1 MATAPANDGTV
12 SFSIETKVG
21 STTGIDK
28 AVEKVS
34 SLDKLISSINKVE
47 MTIKFSDATL
57 ASFKGIE
64 DNIKKMSDGF
74 EALGKD
80 YSKAMLEGAKMA
92 RIEMETQGKLQLEKE
107 KQKTQELVGINKA
120 ASNSIVANAIE
131 TANKINEANKKVKAP
146 TFDLDA
152 NKAIIDLKN
161 SFALQK
167 QALDSGNK
175 ELYAAQS
182 EAVEKLLALIP
193 ESNKK
198 SILLYRQ
205 ESALKLIESKRALQ
219 LEIDAEIEKHK
230 KIVAAADEGKKIIA
244 AKDAEAAKQKQASI
258 KKQNDDEAKQ
268 HELFL
273 KWIEDLGARR
283 LANEVKLGEQRIAE
297 AKRVEDEIK
306 KVAEAS
312 LESQKKAQSQ
322 AGMMLGNIQNTAPK
336 PTAFSGMPSSLQQQT
351 QQIQAQ
357 QKATDTTGMLLGNI
371 KAYAP
376 VSSASQA
383 LPSGLSAMSDSQK
396 RSLAEANKVIE
407 DNNKK
412 WLEGVKQV
420 SAQMEKDELYLR
432 QVRRTSIEMERNDRL
447 KAIKETADA
456 QAREDRIIARQ
467 AAMNS
472 TWMGRQG
479 TTNQP
484 TANPQV
490 TTSALGAVTDSLNSV
505 HRALM
510 AVGVVLSG
518 RQIMEYADNWLH
530 FVNAV
535 GIATEKT
542 GGAVQMQ
549 EKLFKLAQD
558 NRAPLEAITS
568 IYLRMSRAAETLNM
582 TQGETV
588 KMIDVV
594 TKSLAI
600 MGTSPSAVRGGLLQ
614 LEQALGGVTV
624 RGQEFKSILDSMPNV
639 MATVAKHFME
649 SDKQIRLQEASLRGA
664 TKAEIDAIKAEET
677 HALTIGE
684 LRNRMYAGQLSSEA
698 FQKAIVAGQ
707 AEVTASFEKTHK
719 TFSQA
724 FTTIENGFTKWVGQL
739 NQGTEASDNFYK
751 ASVKIADNF
760 DVIVKSIETLI
771 VAYTSFRLAV
781 AASAVT
787 VASVVTSLEAM
798 WLIIS
803 NINPYAKLIAV
814 LATLGT
820 AFINFKDD
828 IKLDESSIATWGSV
842 FDVITERLGSF
853 ITDSMEK
860 LTRFKAWLAETYKP
874 ETELA
879 NQAINYVTSYYEGVA
894 SAPEKV
900 FKYLSDKTG
909 ASDWLDQLTKEATAK
924 EKLKQL
930 PSNINYS
937 PTAQMSPLA
946 IGTNEDML
954 AKKMEQANQFIKDRN
969 VLFSKS
975 IEYSSELQKRE
986 NEILKS
992 GKDATD
998 IEKDYYNQLK
1008 ARYED
1013 DKKNAKEL
1021 VKGTKDVYEYE
1032 ELMRKTHGESL
1043 DLLHKQVEE
1052 KHRLVQA
1059 NKDVVQAENAGKEA
1073 LKNAPIKLEQF
1084 DVQIKD
1090 LQSKLSSQLQTSA
1103 IKNPI
1108 KVAFEM
1114 DETKFEKPAAQFK
1127 SLIEKAAKS
1136 SGVPANLIASV
1147 IQTESHWKS
1156 NAVSETGVKG
1166 LAQFTKPTGSYYGI
1180 TDRTNDEQNINAAGK
1195 YLADLIKRFGGNL
1208 EKAVTAYNGGGD
1220 KQYASKVLG
1229 LYGKQSTS
1237 ESPEMIAT
1245 QTQLNEVLKAKQKLQ
1260 DAYASQ
1266 NGTLVLQAEKELDL
1280 EIRKVNELDKE
1291 YKRAEE
1297 LSKIQQADLMK
1308 REEQAIKI
1316 AKIGSK
1322 FDYVPEAS
1330 SQLLAKEKE
1339 LKSLIANKGAM
1350 AQPELSKRSEEVS
1363 QRLIDNAKKQAE
1375 AEKDI
1380 LNITNEKITD
1390 YDDHVSRRTK
1400 AELAFLEL
1408 QRNGNQL
1415 AKEAN
1420 NINKARDQLTSGAY
1434 TALSDLQS
1442 KNREGLMTQKQSTLT
1457 GRLNAVSEVEQLYIK
1472 KIGFELSGD
1481 DAEQAKRE
1489 LETYIGDL
1497 TLKAKLEFDSEKT
1510 QELVSGLTTAA
1521 NSLRDSF
1528 GQVGQNAA
1536 GVLTSVGELLSVNQ
1550 KNTDSVA
1557 NLSKNYGDSLTSLKD
1572 STAPIEEVNSK
1583 ITTMTTDYYDK
1594 KTKLDEDSTQNQIG
1608 GLAKVAGTTSKMF
1621 SANSS
1626 ARRAMHAI
1634 EMGLSAIEM
1643 AMSLKKIG
1651 TNVIEAI
1658 TNQGKGEPYSAFARI
1673 AMMTAL
1679 MAAIAGGVAGVAG
1692 TASGVQTPQGEYVGM
1707 KATSETGTVLGSSD
1721 KNSESIKNVEKA
1733 LNDIHS
1739 KEYPQLRGIN
1749 EGMKRLTDSITS
1761 FITVFAKLTGSFTDM
1776 SFGLKMPAQPSNSA
1790 SNIPFIGGLFTKTT
1804 ITQLGQGMIIKSWN
1818 ALQDS
1823 MIEASKV
1830 MSFTRYEVKK
1840 ESMFGSSTKVVEIY
1854 GKVTDELTNALNG
1867 IFTNTKDVLLKSFK
1881 TLDIMPLLEQ
1891 SIINF
1896 KLPTQ
1901 KWDWFKSTDKQAY
1914 FNNMINASVDRI
1926 AEVSKAVLGEFQKL
1940 GEGMYETVVR
1950 LTIDSVAV
1958 SQKFKEI
1965 GYNFKSTGLGL
1976 ISISE
1981 TLVNLNESSAG
1992 AKDGLKNLIS
2002 SLDDFYKIMF
2012 SKGDQFSKNV
2022 ESLKSQIVNINLK
2035 NQESFAG
2042 SNATS
2047 MMTSAIKDA
2056 MVTAVSD
2063 PFADLRDALVG
2074 VDTTALAKQANKIVD
2089 TDAKGKTIYRQMT
2102 PEELAS
2108 RAETLWSPDELKKR
2122 TTYSITA
2129 NDLKSM
2135 TESKLEGTQLSATIL
2150 TNALKEKDNGVYTNL
2165 ENQLYLANKSLTAVE
2180 NANILVKDAL
2190 TNPSKY
2196 MNVANPTS
2204 VQTAAVTTAI
2214 EKAMLGVTPELA
2226 LAFAKLPT
2234 PNRIELP
2241 TDVNK
2246 LTSKMLVDTF
2256 ETQAKFVDSIGV
2268 IVGGLKGQV
2277 KSDLITNMDISA
2289 LNTANAKR
2297 FKQYSTTAYGG
2308 QTGLASMTSAQLAEI
2323 NPELLKGLFNIGGG
2337 MGTLTNSK
2345 KAADADFYTKLYG
2358 IVTTNDAQAKNIAKL
2373 SEDLAKNVPEYVSNT
2388 FKTVDAGTQK
2398 TISDNLISILS
2409 ITDVKE
2415 RTSKFAEAVGYYTDK
2430 LSAEGQTLTDIK
2442 DTRTAYNA
2450 VQEYYTSTIKSIAES
2465 ALSKMTSA
2473 EETKKRANETSL
2485 LLLNSTQDI
2494 TETLNSISPDLTK
2507 SVESW
2512 ISGLDATTKANYGI
2526 TDAYSETVD
2535 GVTTMHDAVKITTKA
2550 LKAYDNQITLSSS
2563 AVESF
2568 RKSVSDWV
2576 LGKMTTTVGSPESQF
2591 KASKDAFESML
2602 SILNNPNANS
2612 ATDVAN
2618 AQSKITGY
2626 ADTFITNIQK
2636 MYGAGDLGA
2645 NMVQDVVNKVSNL
2658 GAVDYQT
2665 TMLEKTTQIADNT
2678 AKMVDMATTKY
2689 NELETANSTV
2699 SIFDPTMAGIEGAN
2713 SIVSSPTTLEL
2724 TSKPAANDSNTDTT
2738 AYIAELKFSNEQLAQ
2753 LVVETRALVNVQ
2765 VESNKTV
2772 VAQLTDLTS
2781 SSKGI
2786 EQSNR
2791 IQALAA

>member
-1 MATAPANDGTV
+1 
-12 SFSIETKVG
+12 
-21 STTGIDK
+21 
-28 AVEKVS
+28 
-34 SLDKLISSINKVE
+34 
-47 MTIKFSDATL
+47 
-57 ASFKGIE
+57 
-64 DNIKKMSDGF
+64 
-74 EALGKD
+74 
-80 YSKAMLEGAKMA
+80 
-92 RIEMETQGKLQLEKE
+92 
-107 KQKTQELVGINKA
+107 
-120 ASNSIVANAIE
+120 
-131 TANKINEANKKVKAP
+131 
-146 TFDLDA
+146 
-152 NKAIIDLKN
+152 
-161 SFALQK
+161 
-167 QALDSGNK
+167 
-175 ELYAAQS
+175 
-182 EAVEKLLALIP
+182 
-193 ESNKK
+193 
-198 SILLYRQ
+198 
-205 ESALKLIESKRALQ
+205 
-219 LEIDAEIEKHK
+219 
-230 KIVAAADEGKKIIA
+230 
-244 AKDAEAAKQKQASI
+244 
-258 KKQNDDEAKQ
+258 
-268 HELFL
+268 
-273 KWIEDLGARR
+273 
-283 LANEVKLGEQRIAE
+283 
-297 AKRVEDEIK
+297 
-306 KVAEAS
+306 
-312 LESQKKAQSQ
+312 
-322 AGMMLGNIQNTAPK
+322 
-336 PTAFSGMPSSLQQQT
+336 
-351 QQIQAQ
+351 
-357 QKATDTTGMLLGNI
+357 
-371 KAYAP
+371 
-376 VSSASQA
+376 
-383 LPSGLSAMSDSQK
+383 
-396 RSLAEANKVIE
+396 
-407 DNNKK
+407 
-412 WLEGVKQV
+412 
-420 SAQMEKDELYLR
+420 
-432 QVRRTSIEMERNDRL
+432 
-447 KAIKETADA
+447 
-456 QAREDRIIARQ
+456 
-467 AAMNS
+467 
-472 TWMGRQG
+472 
-479 TTNQP
+479 
-484 TANPQV
+484 
-490 TTSALGAVTDSLNSV
+490 
-505 HRALM
+505 
-510 AVGVVLSG
+510 
-518 RQIMEYADNWLH
+518 
-530 FVNAV
+530 
-535 GIATEKT
+535 
-542 GGAVQMQ
+542 
-549 EKLFKLAQD
+549 
-558 NRAPLEAITS
+558 
-568 IYLRMSRAAETLNM
+568 MSRAAETLNM

-600 MGTSPSAVRGGLLQ
+600 MGTSPNAVRGGLLQ

-639 MATVAKHFME
+639 MKVVAENYM
-649 SDKQIRLQEASLRGA
+649 GA
-664 TKAEIDAIKAEET
+664 EKAIKLEEA
-677 HALTIGE
+677 ALKGLSQAQISEIESTKVRAMSIAE
-684 LRNRMYAGQLSSEA
+684 LRNKMYEGKVSSEA
-698 FQKAIVAGQ
+698 FARAIIMGQ
-707 AEVTASFEKTHK
+707 EEIDATFEKTHK

-739 NQGTEASDNFYK
+739 NQGTEASDKFYRM
-751 ASVKIADNF
+751 SQKIADNF
-760 DVIVKSIETLI
+760 NIIVGVIGAATAAVG
-771 VAYTSFRLAV
+771 AYALSFAGI
-781 AASAVT
+781 AIA
-787 VASVVTSLEAM
+787 
-798 WLIIS
+798 
-803 NINPYAKLIAV
+803 INPVGAAIAV
-814 LATLGT
+814 IAGLT
-820 AFINFKDD
+820 AGFALLKDE
-828 IKLDESSIATWGSV
+828 IKVTGDGLATWGDV
-842 FDVITERLGSF
+842 FEVVTDRLG
-853 ITDSMEK
+853 DSISSWMTK
-860 LTRFKAWLAETYKP
+860 LGDFK
-874 ETELA
+874 
-879 NQAINYVTSYYEGVA
+879 
-894 SAPEKV
+894 
-900 FKYLSDKTG
+900 
-909 ASDWLDQLTKEATAK
+909 DWLDKKFPNAKQIASNAMESVDNVVQKIYDLSPTGVAGNWISGQMDSATKEAERRKQNEAIYTSAFTGAVDK
-924 EKLKQL
+924 SIGLSNTDLAGFGSFALNATSKLQSNIENVIPSQNKGFDFKSFEQQNASARKQRELENQQIERRIALEGSLSEVISKADANNAKQL
-930 PSNINYS
+930 QLSKELSIYESERVSLLKEGLTKWNEGHPKDKIEDWIDYE
-937 PTAQMSPLA
+937 AQLKNLNADQLA
-946 IGTNEDML
+946 QLDAK
-954 AKKMEQANQFIKDRN
+954 AKKYAADKMAATETIK
-969 VLFSKS
+969 V
-975 IEYSSELQKRE
+975 
-986 NEILKS
+986 
-992 GKDATD
+992 
-998 IEKDYYNQLK
+998 
-1008 ARYED
+1008 
-1013 DKKNAKEL
+1013 KNASE
-1021 VKGTKDVYEYE
+1021 D
-1032 ELMRKTHGESL
+1032 
-1043 DLLHKQVEE
+1043 
-1052 KHRLVQA
+1052 
-1059 NKDVVQAENAGKEA
+1059 A

-1090 LQSKLSSQLQTSA
+1090 FQSKLSSQLQTSA

-1108 KVAFEM
+1108 KIAFEM

-1127 SLIEKAAKS
+1127 SLIEKSAKS

-1147 IQTESHWKS
+1147 IQTESHWNPK
-1156 NAVSETGVKG
+1156 AVSETGVQG
-1166 LAQFTKPTGSYYGI
+1166 LAQFTKPTGNHYGI
-1180 TDRTNDEQNINAAGK
+1180 TDRTNAEQNIDAAGK

-1237 ESPEMIAT
+1237 ESPEMIST
-1245 QTQLNEVLKAKQKLQ
+1245 QQQLNTVMAARDKLADAIKNKNGILVIQAKEQLELELKK
-1260 DAYASQ
+1260 AS
-1266 NGTLVLQAEKELDL
+1266 
-1280 EIRKVNELDKE
+1280 ELDKE

-1390 YDDHVSRRTK
+1390 YDDHVSKRTK
-1400 AELAFLEL
+1400 AELIFLEL
-1408 QRNGNQL
+1408 QRKGNEL

-1457 GRLNAVSEVEQLYIK
+1457 GRLNAVSEVEKLYIK

-1497 TLKAKLEFDSEKT
+1497 TLKAKLEFDAQNT
-1510 QELVSGLTTAA
+1510 QELVSGLTNAA
-1521 NSLRDSF
+1521 NALRDSF
-1528 GQVGQNAA
+1528 GQAGQNAA
-1536 GVLTSVGELLSVNQ
+1536 GMLTSVGDLLSINQ
-1550 KNTDSVA
+1550 KNTESAA
-1557 NLSKNYGDSLTSLKD
+1557 NLSKNYGDSLASLKD

-1594 KTKLDEDSTQNQIG
+1594 KNKLDEDSTQNQIG

-1634 EMGLSAIEM
+1634 EMGLTAIEM
-1643 AMSLKKIG
+1643 AMSIKKIG

-1658 TNQGKGEPYSAFARI
+1658 TNQGKGDPYSAFARI
-1673 AMMTAL
+1673 AAMTAI
-1679 MAAIAGGVAGVAG
+1679 MAVIAGGIAGVAG
-1692 TASGVQTPQGEYVGM
+1692 TASGVQTPEGEYVGM

-1749 EGMKRLTDSITS
+1749 EGMKRLTDSIAS

-1776 SFGLKMPAQPSNSA
+1776 SFGLKMPAQPSNTMA
-1790 SNIPFIGGLFTKTT
+1790 NIPFIGGLFTKTT

-1823 MIEASKV
+1823 MVEASKV

-1854 GKVTDELTNALNG
+1854 GKVTNELTNALNS

-1881 TLDIMPLLEQ
+1881 TLNIMPLLEQ
-1891 SIINF
+1891 SIVNF

-1914 FNNMINASVDRI
+1914 FNNMINATVDRI

-1981 TLVNLNESSAG
+1981 TLINLNESSAG
-1992 AKDGLKNLIS
+1992 ANDGLKNLIS

-2042 SNATS
+2042 STATS
-2047 MMTSAIKDA
+2047 MMTTVIKDA

-2063 PFADLRDALVG
+2063 PFIDLKDALLG
-2074 VDTTALAKQANKIVD
+2074 VNTTALAKQANKIVD
-2089 TDAKGKTIYRQMT
+2089 TDTKGKTIYRQMT

-2108 RAETLWSPDELKKR
+2108 RAQTLWSSDELKKR
-2122 TTYSITA
+2122 STYSITA

-2150 TNALKEKDNGVYTNL
+2150 ANALKEKDNGVYTNL
-2165 ENQLYLANKSLTAVE
+2165 ENQLYLANKSLLAVE
-2180 NANILVKDAL
+2180 NANTLVKDAL

-2204 VQTAAVTTAI
+2204 IQTTAVSSAI

-2226 LAFAKLPT
+2226 LAFAKLPQ

-2268 IVGGLKGQV
+2268 IVDGLKGQV

-2289 LNTANAKR
+2289 LNTASAKR
-2297 FKQYSTTAYGG
+2297 FNQYSKATYGG
-2308 QTGLASMTSAQLAEI
+2308 QTGLASMTSARLAEI
-2323 NPELLKGLFNIGGG
+2323 DPSLLKGLFNIGGG

-2345 KAADADFYTKLYG
+2345 NAADADFYTKLYG

-2373 SEDLAKNVPEYVSNT
+2373 SEDLATNVPKYVSTTFKNVD
-2388 FKTVDAGTQK
+2388 DATQK

-2450 VQEYYTSTIKSIAES
+2450 VQEYYTSTIKAIAES
-2465 ALSKMTSA
+2465 ALAKMTSA
-2473 EETKKRANETSL
+2473 EDTKKRANETSL

-2512 ISGLDATTKANYGI
+2512 ISGLDKTTKANYGI
-2526 TDAYSETVD
+2526 TDVYSETVD
-2535 GVTTMHDAVKITTKA
+2535 GVTTMHDAVKITTRA
-2550 LKAYDNQITLSSS
+2550 LKAYDNQISLSST

-2591 KASKDAFESML
+2591 NASKVAFESML

-2636 MYGAGDLGA
+2636 MYGAGDVGA
-2645 NMVQDVVNKVSNL
+2645 NLVQDVVNKVSNL

-2678 AKMVDMATTKY
+2678 SKFIDLFQLG
-2689 NELETANSTV
+2689 NV
-2699 SIFDPTMAGIEGAN
+2699 SITNPNTNMVELNGNLPSVMETSLNPPWSDMTVGEM
-2713 SIVSSPTTLEL
+2713 TTV
-2724 TSKPAANDSNTDTT
+2724 KPAANDSSTNTAET
-2738 AYIAELKFSNEQLAQ
+2738 IAELKLSNEQLAQ
-2753 LVVETRALVNVQ
+2753 LVVETRALVTVQ
-2765 VESNKTV
+2765 AEANATV
-2772 VAQLTDLTS
+2772 VAQLTDLVSTS
-2781 SSKGI
+2781 Q
-2786 EQSNR
+2786 EDTLNNR
-2791 IQALAA
+2791 MRALAG

>member
-1 MATAPANDGTV
+1 MQATDGTV
-12 SFSIETKVG
+12 SFSIGVKDD
-21 STTGIDK
+21 SSASIDK
-28 AVEKVS
+28 IATKVS
-34 SLDKLISSINKVE
+34 SLDKLINSINKVE
-47 MTIKFSDATL
+47 MTINFSQATL
-57 ASFKGIE
+57 SSFKSIE

-92 RIEMETQGKLQLEKE
+92 RIEMETQGKLQIEKE

-120 ASNSIVANAIE
+120 ASNAIVNNAIE
-131 TANKINEANKKVKAP
+131 TADKINEANKKIKAP

-205 ESALKLIESKRALQ
+205 TAALKLVESKRAMQ
-219 LEIDAEIEKHK
+219 LEIEAEAEKNK
-230 KIVAAADEGKKIIA
+230 KIVAAVDEGKKIIA
-244 AKDAEAAKQKQASI
+244 AKDAEAARNRESAI
-258 KKQNDDEAKQ
+258 KKENDAEVKAYNSLVKSIEEAYAKRNAIALQ
-268 HELFL
+268 AF
-273 KWIEDLGARR
+273 
-283 LANEVKLGEQRIAE
+283 ANEMELGKKRIAE
-297 AKRVEDEIK
+297 AKRVEAEIAK
-306 KVAEAS
+306 TAE
-312 LESQKKAQSQ
+312 ETQKKTWAQ
-322 AGMMLGNIQNTAPK
+322 AGMMLGSSKSTAPT
-336 PTAFSGMPSSLQQQT
+336 PTSFSGMPAGLSQN
-351 QQIQAQ
+351 
-357 QKATDTTGMLLGNI
+357 QKVDATGMLLGSI
-371 KAYAP
+371 KP
-376 VSSASQA
+376 STVTPSANQA
-383 LPSGLSAMSDSQK
+383 LPSGLGLVSDLQK
-396 RSLAEANKVIE
+396 KSIADNYKAIE

-420 SAQMEKDELYLR
+420 STQMEKDELYLR
-432 QVRRTSIEMERNDRL
+432 SVRRTSIEMERNDRL
-447 KAIKETADA
+447 KAIKEAADA
-456 QAREDRIIARQ
+456 QAREDRIISRQ
-467 AAMNS
+467 AALNS

-479 TTNQP
+479 TTSTNQP
-484 TANPQV
+484 TPNTIG
-490 TTSALGAVTDSLNSV
+490 TTSALNAVSDSLGKVQS
-505 HRALM
+505 ALM
-510 AVGVVLSG
+510 LVGVAMSG
-518 RQIMEYADNWLH
+518 RQVLEYADNWLH

-568 IYLRMSRAAETLNM
+568 IYLRMSRAAETLNI

-639 MATVAKHFME
+639 MKVVAENYM
-649 SDKQIRLQEASLRGA
+649 GA
-664 TKAEIDAIKAEET
+664 EKAIKLEEA
-677 HALTIGE
+677 ALKGLSQAQISEIESTKVRAMSIAE
-684 LRNRMYAGQLSSEA
+684 LRNKMYEGKVSSEA
-698 FQKAIVAGQ
+698 FARAIIMGQ
-707 AEVTASFEKTHK
+707 EEIDATFEKTHK

-739 NQGTEASDNFYK
+739 NQGTEASDKFYRM
-751 ASVKIADNF
+751 AQQIADNF
-760 DVIVKSIETLI
+760 NIVVGVIGAATAAVG
-771 VAYTSFRLAV
+771 AYALSFAGI
-781 AASAVT
+781 AIA
-787 VASVVTSLEAM
+787 
-798 WLIIS
+798 
-803 NINPYAKLIAV
+803 INPVGAAIAV
-814 LATLGT
+814 IAGLT
-820 AFINFKDD
+820 AGFALLKDE
-828 IKLDESSIATWGSV
+828 IKVTGDGLATWGDV
-842 FDVITERLGSF
+842 FEGITDRLGKS
-853 ITDSMEK
+853 ITSWMSK
-860 LTRFKAWLAETYKP
+860 LTDFK
-874 ETELA
+874 
-879 NQAINYVTSYYEGVA
+879 
-894 SAPEKV
+894 
-900 FKYLSDKTG
+900 
-909 ASDWLDQLTKEATAK
+909 DWLDKKFPSVSKAEETGMTGLKFAMQLPSQLAFGSATKEAERRKQNEPIYTSAFTGAVDK
-924 EKLKQL
+924 SIGLSNTDLAGFGSFGLNATSKLQSNIENVIPSQNKGFDFKSFEQQNAIVNKQRQLENQEIERRIALEGSLTEVLDKADTNNKKQL
-930 PSNINYS
+930 QLSKELSIYESERVSLLKEGLTKWNEGHPKDKIEDWIDYESQLKNLNADQL
-937 PTAQMSPLA
+937 AQLDA
-946 IGTNEDML
+946 K
-954 AKKMEQANQFIKDRN
+954 AKKYAADKMA
-969 VLFSKS
+969 
-975 IEYSSELQKRE
+975 
-986 NEILKS
+986 
-992 GKDATD
+992 ATD
-998 IEKDYYNQLK
+998 
-1008 ARYED
+1008 ART
-1013 DKKNAKEL
+1013 L
-1021 VKGTKDVYEYE
+1021 
-1032 ELMRKTHGESL
+1032 
-1043 DLLHKQVEE
+1043 
-1052 KHRLVQA
+1052 
-1059 NKDVVQAENAGKEA
+1059 ENASKEA

-1108 KVAFEM
+1108 KIAFEM

-1127 SLIEKAAKS
+1127 SLIEKSAKS

-1147 IQTESHWKS
+1147 IQTESHWNP

-1180 TDRTNDEQNINAAGK
+1180 SPTDRTNVEKNIDAAGR

-1266 NGTLVLQAEKELDL
+1266 NGALVLQAEKQLDL

-1291 YKRAEE
+1291 YKRTEE

-1375 AEKDI
+1375 AEKNI

-1408 QRNGNQL
+1408 QRKGNEL

-1457 GRLNAVSEVEQLYIK
+1457 GRLNAVSEVEKLYIK

-1550 KNTDSVA
+1550 KNTESVA

-1634 EMGLSAIEM
+1634 EMGLTAIEM

-1679 MAAIAGGVAGVAG
+1679 MAAIAGGIAGVAG

-1707 KATSETGTVLGSSD
+1707 KATSGTGTVLGSSD

-1891 SIINF
+1891 SIVNF

-1950 LTIDSVAV
+1950 LTIDSVVV

-2047 MMTSAIKDA
+2047 MMTTAIKDA

-2063 PFADLRDALVG
+2063 PFANLRDALVG
-2074 VDTTALAKQANKIVD
+2074 VDATALAKQANKIVD

-2108 RAETLWSPDELKKR
+2108 RAQTLWSPDELKKR
-2122 TTYSITA
+2122 STYSITA

-2150 TNALKEKDNGVYTNL
+2150 TKALKEKDNGIYTNL

-2180 NANILVKDAL
+2180 NANTLVKDAL

-2196 MNVANPTS
+2196 MNVVNPTS

-2289 LNTANAKR
+2289 LNTASAKR

-2308 QTGLASMTSAQLAEI
+2308 QTGLASMTSSQLAEI
-2323 NPELLKGLFNIGGG
+2323 NPALLKGLFNIGGG

-2345 KAADADFYTKLYG
+2345 NAADADFYTKLYG
-2358 IVTTNDAQAKNIAKL
+2358 IVTTNDVQAKKIAKL

-2535 GVTTMHDAVKITTKA
+2535 GVTTMYDAVKITTRA
-2550 LKAYDNQITLSSS
+2550 LKAYDNQISLSST

-2591 KASKDAFESML
+2591 NASKVAFESML

-2626 ADTFITNIQK
+2626 ADSFITNIQK
-2636 MYGAGDLGA
+2636 MYGAGDVGA
-2645 NMVQDVVNKVSNL
+2645 NLVQDVVNKVSNL

-2678 AKMVDMATTKY
+2678 AKMADK
-2689 NELETANSTV
+2689 ANIDST
-2699 SIFDPTMAGIEGAN
+2699 SMFDPSKLNLENTN
-2713 SIVSSPTTLEL
+2713 SITTTPTTIDL
-2724 TSKPAANDSNTDTT
+2724 TSKPAANDSSTNTAET
-2738 AYIAELKFSNEQLAQ
+2738 IAELKLSNEQLAQ
-2753 LVVETRALVNVQ
+2753 LVVETRALVTVQ
-2765 VESNKTV
+2765 AEANATV
-2772 VAQLTDLTS
+2772 VAQLTDLVSTS
-2781 SSKGI
+2781 Q
-2786 EQSNR
+2786 EDTFNNR
-2791 IQALAA
+2791 MRALAG